1 MVDSSSEMAAAVLR
15 ERAPAWAVVDERH
28 LPSDAVESATMLAEL
43 VNTGSRIR
51 SGRELAFSPAGSF
64 EICVSVEGGVA
75 SLYAHYVSERV
86 ADADALA
93 RWDVPFA
100 EMGDLM
106 CGTSGLLGSRLP
118 RPTPLVMAFGDEP
131 PFILVL
137 VDPDEQVVALGEAE
151 DAAAAWH
158 VVRAVN
164 ARLDGNIPEDFLSTP
179 AVRSAMEAG

>member
-1 MVDSSSEMAAAVLR
+1 MAAAVLR

-118 RPTPLVMAFGDEP
+118 RPTVLVMARADEP
-131 PFILVL
+131 PFCLVL
-137 VDPDEQVVALGEAE
+137 LDPDEQIVELGWAE
-151 DAAAAWH
+151 DAAAAWRL
-158 VVRAVN
+158 VRAAN
-164 ARLDGNIPEDFLSTP
+164 ARLEGNFPESFLSTP
-179 AVRSAMEAG
+179 AVQSMMRETG